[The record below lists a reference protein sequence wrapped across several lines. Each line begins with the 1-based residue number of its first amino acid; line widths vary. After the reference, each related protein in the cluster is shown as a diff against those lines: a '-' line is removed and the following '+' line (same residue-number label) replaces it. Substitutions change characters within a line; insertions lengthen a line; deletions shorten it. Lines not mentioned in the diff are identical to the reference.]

1 MTSPPI
7 ETLRAIATD
16 VQSAPSRFESSIA
29 RLIKYA
35 EDTEIPWIIEE
46 LWQDGG
52 IAIVHSLE
60 GEFKSVLTYQMAEA
74 IAAGT
79 CLLRS
84 WDVRRARKVAI
95 LETEMDDLE
104 VGKRLGSMYPTK
116 NWPDGLEVSDRVLL
130 HEFRRKNSL
139 AEKLSCIDSWLRQNR
154 AEVLVWDTVNSALAS
169 TGDPNSER
177 TASAFFDGMLL
188 LPVRSTLLVRHDV
201 KPSKDAALRS
211 SNQLVRGS
219 NRLVEDASVVIHL
232 RRTDKATNKVSLEV
246 GKLRNGP
253 KPDPIE
259 LWFDAGTFRLTP
271 LPPVIALLEDGRLSR
286 QELVEKAEKR
296 FSLKERAVDASR
308 VELTGCLDESQE
320 GHRRILSLNRQF
332 RPDPGSEVAKWW
344 NLIKEPEAHS

>member
-1 MTSPPI
+1 
-7 ETLRAIATD
+7 
-16 VQSAPSRFESSIA
+16 
-29 RLIKYA
+29 
-35 EDTEIPWIIEE
+35 
-46 LWQDGG
+46 
-52 IAIVHSLE
+52 
-60 GEFKSVLTYQMAEA
+60 
-74 IAAGT
+74 
-79 CLLRS
+79 
-84 WDVRRARKVAI
+84 
-95 LETEMDDLE
+95 
-104 VGKRLGSMYPTK
+104 
-116 NWPDGLEVSDRVLL
+116 
-130 HEFRRKNSL
+130 
-139 AEKLSCIDSWLRQNR
+139 
-154 AEVLVWDTVNSALAS
+154 
-169 TGDPNSER
+169 
-177 TASAFFDGMLL
+177 